1 MSSLRILSVAF
12 VASFL
17 CTAPLA
23 YAYVTPDEFIEGNGG
38 GTTGDGGG
46 EIGDV
51 PLPTLTPSPQSS
63 SSVPSSSPS
72 SPSSSPSPSS
82 PSPSLSRKENE
93 GEALVPKLL
102 PKEKKKQEVPVP
114 SWDAREEERKV
125 LRGVH
130 DAAPEIPHAAAIPLA
145 SSGLPFAF
153 PLLISVLTAGSTEL
167 IRRKWRK

>member
-1 MSSLRILSVAF
+1 MISFRLLSVAF

-17 CTAPLA
+17 FTALPA
-23 YAYVTPDEFIEGNGG
+23 YAYVTPDEFIDGNGG

-51 PLPTLTPSPQSS
+51 PLPTLTPPPQSS
-63 SSVPSSSPS
+63 SSVPSL
-72 SPSSSPSPSS
+72 S
-82 PSPSLSRKENE
+82 PSPSLAPSRKKNE
-93 GEALVPKLL
+93 KTVPVRQLL
-102 PKEKKKQEVPVP
+102 PEEKRQEVPVP

-130 DAAPEIPHAAAIPLA
+130 DAAHEVPHAAAIPLA